1 MYNTISTINGAY
13 QLPTTLEHSIPVM
26 PIKNI
31 AVIGSRKLSS
41 KYIQKIGQIIDYL
54 LQKRYHIASGGA
66 KGADDFVL
74 SHLLHRER
82 SDRGVIFSA
91 WDTYKGFP
99 ADVRK
104 KVRYFHQQGGSI
116 FWGTSS
122 GAEPI
127 TAIKM
132 ALLHRN
138 IKLIEASEGVVAF
151 LTAESRGTFFTVRE
165 AVKHK
170 RKLVVFPINREL
182 PGFHNVKWVK
192 LLCGGC
198 WDGGYKAVY
207 LK

>member
-1 MYNTISTINGAY
+1 MII
-13 QLPTTLEHSIPVM
+13 QKRPELPVSFDPCIPVS

-31 AVIGSRKLSS
+31 AVVGSRKLSP
-41 KYIQKIGQIIDYL
+41 KYSNQISQIVDYL
-54 LQKRYHIASGGA
+54 LSKHYHIASGGA

-74 SHLLHRER
+74 RQLLHRDR
-82 SDRGVIFSA
+82 ADRGVIFSA

-104 KVRYFHQQGGSI
+104 HIRYFHQNGGSI
-116 FWGTSS
+116 MWGTSS

-127 TAIKM
+127 MAVKM

-138 IKLIEASEGVVAF
+138 IRLVQACEGVIAF
-151 LTAESRGTFFTVRE
+151 MNADSRGTFYTVRE
-165 AVKHK
+165 AVKAK
-170 RKLVVFPINREL
+170 KKLVVFPINREL
-182 PGFHNVKWVK
+182 PGFSIVKWVPLK
-192 LLCGGC
+192 CGGC